1 MGETTR
7 QFRYDLNSL
16 DDSVEVINRFKG
28 LNLIDRVPEDLWAEV
43 HNIVW
48 EAVTKTKPKK
58 KQSKKAIWLSEEALQ
73 TAEERREAESKGEK
87 KRYIQLNAEFQRKV
101 RKNKKAFSNGQC
113 KEIEK
118 NNRMGQTKDIF
129 KKIGDIKIIFYAR
142 MCMIKDRSVENP
154 SLYLCSFQ
162 FIPSTSYSFQCSYLS
177 PI

>member
-1 MGETTR
+1 M
-7 QFRYDLNSL
+7 
-16 DDSVEVINRFKG
+16 EVINRFKG

-43 HNIVW
+43 HNIVR
-48 EAVTKTKPKK
+48 EAVTETIPKK
-58 KQSKKAIWLSEEALQ
+58 KQSKMAIWLSEEALQ

-118 NNRMGQTKDIF
+118 NNRVGQTKDIF
-129 KKIGDIKIIFYAR
+129 KKIGDIKIIFYTR
-142 MCMIKDRSVENP
+142 MCMIRDRSVENT
-154 SLYLCSFQ
+154 SLYLCCLQ
-162 FIPSTSYSFQCSYLS
+162 FIPSMSYSFQCSYLS